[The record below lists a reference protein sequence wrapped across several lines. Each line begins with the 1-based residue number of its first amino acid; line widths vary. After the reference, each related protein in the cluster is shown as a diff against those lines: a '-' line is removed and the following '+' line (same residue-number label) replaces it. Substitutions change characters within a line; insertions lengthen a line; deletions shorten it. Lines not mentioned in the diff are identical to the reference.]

1 MTDIAFL
8 DSRRISR
15 LACDPPELVRERPE
29 RGQDSLVL
37 SASPESPAHP
47 SIRFPIP
54 INAAWRVI
62 DDPLQWIL
70 QRRKGNLRG
79 KNTGWDS
86 RSYCRTRNGL
96 MLCIRERCGEGE
108 PGALEALSMLPERH
122 P

>member
-47 SIRFPIP
+47 SIHFPIP
-54 INAAWRVI
+54 IDAAWRVV

-79 KNTGWDS
+79 KNSGWDN
-86 RSYCRTRNGL
+86 RHYCRTRDGL
-96 MLCIRERCGEGE
+96 MRCILKHCGDVD
-108 PGALEALSMLPERH
+108 PGTLETLSMLPEWH